1 LKNKS
6 LTQVEFIILGGKMK
20 AKAQSTIKNES
31 SQKLN
36 KFLEEKNVH
45 KKDFAQMIGVTLS
58 YVYSLIDNSIPFSSR
73 GTTLERIATVMGIRP
88 EDFKEYT
95 PSDEPKIIDVGI
107 QLLQH
112 KQKMLKMSNVDFLR
126 KFPKNKRTEI
136 VDLWRGALPL
146 PLDWKNLMN
155 ICYILD
161 VSADEIFPYWQSR
174 MQQHMMAGGIDPMAN
189 SDLMDAMFEAARH
202 QIGV

>member
-1 LKNKS
+1 MKIKS
-6 LTQVEFIILGGKMK
+6 R
-20 AKAQSTIKNES
+20 STIKNES
-31 SQKLN
+31 SKKLS
-36 KFLEEKNVH
+36 KFLDEKNVH

-58 YVYSLIDNSIPFSSR
+58 YVYSLIDNSVPFSSR

-88 EDFKEYT
+88 EDFMEYT
-95 PSDEPKIIDVGI
+95 PSDEPKLIDVGV

-112 KQKMLKMSNVDFLR
+112 KQKMLKMSNVDFIR
-126 KFPKNKRTEI
+126 KFPKNKRVEV

-146 PLDWKNLMN
+146 PLDWNSLMN

-174 MQQHMMAGGIDPMAN
+174 MQQHMVAGGIDMIAN
-189 SDLMDAMFEAARH
+189 NDLIDAMFDAARI

>member
-1 LKNKS
+1 
-6 LTQVEFIILGGKMK
+6 MK

-174 MQQHMMAGGIDPMAN
+174 MQQHMIAGGIDPMAN
-189 SDLMDAMFEAARH
+189 SELMDAMFEAARR

>member
-1 LKNKS
+1 
-6 LTQVEFIILGGKMK
+6 MK
-20 AKAQSTIKNES
+20 IKAQTTIKNES
-31 SQKLN
+31 SKKLN
-36 KFLEEKNVH
+36 KFLEDKNVH

-58 YVYSLIDNSIPFSSR
+58 YVYSLIDNTVPFSSR
-73 GTTLERIATVMGIRP
+73 GTTLERIATVMSIKP
-88 EDFKEYT
+88 EDFMEYT
-95 PSDEPKIIDVGI
+95 PSDEPKLIDVGI

-112 KQKMLKMSNVDFLR
+112 KQKKLGMSNVDFLR

-146 PLDWKNLMN
+146 PLDWNNLMN
-155 ICYILD
+155 MCYILD

-174 MQQHMMAGGIDPMAN
+174 MQQHMIAGGVDVISN
-189 SDLMDAMFEAARH
+189 TDLVEAMFEAARK